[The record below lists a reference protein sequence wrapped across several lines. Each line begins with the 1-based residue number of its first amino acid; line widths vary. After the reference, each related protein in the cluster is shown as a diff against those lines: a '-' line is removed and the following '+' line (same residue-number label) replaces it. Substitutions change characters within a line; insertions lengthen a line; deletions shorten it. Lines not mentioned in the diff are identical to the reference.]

1 LFADQPALNG
11 VLEQVEALT
20 RWPRQPAP
28 GPGMGRSSAIMV
40 MPMFERFTDGA
51 RLALVFAQQRAGVFG
66 HNSVRAGAR
75 PAHLR

>member
-1 LFADQPALNG
+1 
-11 VLEQVEALT
+11 
-20 RWPRQPAP
+20 
-28 GPGMGRSSAIMV
+28 MGRSSAIMV